1 MRTFMQEQPKCNMKS
16 LSRDNAGREIPHR
29 LELLIYVDDSFASTQ
44 TSHSSA
50 NQTICV
56 NFSTQ

>member
-1 MRTFMQEQPKCNMKS
+1 MQEQPKCNMKS